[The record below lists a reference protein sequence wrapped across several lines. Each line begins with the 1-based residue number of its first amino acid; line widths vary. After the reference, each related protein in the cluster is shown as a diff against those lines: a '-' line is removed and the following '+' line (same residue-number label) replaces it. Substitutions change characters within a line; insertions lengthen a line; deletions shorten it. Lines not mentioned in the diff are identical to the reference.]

1 MLYFIYFNYKKL
13 KIRKL
18 KLMRVYKKFY
28 IIFVCLNV
36 EYDQKKKNKM
46 SKCWENVCSFHVREN
61 LISKPH
67 LEVKSMALV

>member
-1 MLYFIYFNYKKL
+1 
-13 KIRKL
+13 
-18 KLMRVYKKFY
+18 MRVYKKFY

-36 EYDQKKKNKM
+36 DNDQKKKNKM